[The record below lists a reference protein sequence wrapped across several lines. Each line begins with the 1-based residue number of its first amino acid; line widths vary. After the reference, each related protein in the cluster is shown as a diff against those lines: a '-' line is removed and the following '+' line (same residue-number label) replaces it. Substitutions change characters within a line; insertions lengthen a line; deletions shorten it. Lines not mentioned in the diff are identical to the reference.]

1 MTREQINDAIREDMK
16 AYTDSPNAK
25 LRRLAS
31 GIKYCAHTGEEPY
44 KILAHEYRYFKSGTE
59 EKEVAYKF
67 MRKYD
72 VPKVKIE
79 ARKEEQEENERRK
92 AVFDRETDEL
102 RRKSQYEN
110 IGYLF
115 VWILSFFLSLG
126 LVTLKGATKSSR
138 ISTRKFGNGRFQ

>member
-1 MTREQINDAIREDMK
+1 MK
-16 AYTDSPNAK
+16 K
-25 LRRLAS
+25 
-31 GIKYCAHTGEEPY
+31 
-44 KILAHEYRYFKSGTE
+44 GTE
-59 EKEVAYKF
+59 EKQVAYNL
-67 MRKYD
+67 MLKYD
-72 VPKVKIE
+72 VPKVKVE

-126 LVTLKGATKSSR
+126 LVTLKGGNKSSR
-138 ISTRKFGNGRFQ
+138 ISTRQFGNGRFQ